1 LDSTASNAEQ
11 QPAPESPERKTL
23 VFRVGNAL
31 YACDIASV
39 REIVRFAPLTRIPG
53 APPFVRG
60 LLNVR
65 GEVLTVLDLG
75 VMLRA
80 DTPPIVGGGIVVV
93 ETGGRLA
100 GLVVEEV
107 IGVEAVVP
115 DPSAAKP
122 AEDSAAIVRPMGHL
136 GDRVVL
142 YLDVPAFVSQSLV

>member
-1 LDSTASNAEQ
+1 L
-11 QPAPESPERKTL
+11 
-23 VFRVGNAL
+23 
-31 YACDIASV
+31 V
-39 REIVRFAPLTRIPG
+39 REVVRFAPLTRIPG

-75 VMLRA
+75 VMLRP
-80 DTPPIVGGGIVVV
+80 DTPPMQGGGIVVA
-93 ETGGRLA
+93 ETGGRHV
-100 GLVVEEV
+100 GLVVDEV

-122 AEDSAAIVRPMGHL
+122 DESSAAIVRPMGHL

-142 YLDVPAFVSQSLV
+142 YLDIRAFVSQSLV